1 LEKEKKVMAIRIDS
15 SIRVKAAITLI
26 NNLQGYL
33 SSEMGVLITGYAS
46 TDLYRLE
53 VITDRIEKE
62 VDEYMAKLHQ
72 CSK

>member
-1 LEKEKKVMAIRIDS
+1 MAIRIEC
-15 SIRVKAAITLI
+15 SIRVRAAAVVI
-26 NNLQGYL
+26 NNLQSYL
-33 SSEMGVLITGYAS
+33 SSELGLLIAGYDS